1 MSQWE
6 SADGWEDASWED
18 APAEAPFSKQV
29 KSVAK
34 KSFAGVGNT
43 VDRAWSGLALAL
55 ADAFGQEKDATD
67 IHKKLQERVA
77 SRDAF
82 AQEDEVKAGLPAS
95 LLGMLPSL
103 PSQMLSFPL
112 SPFETGQRSLEMGE
126 DLGTAQRNQVI
137 RGAGNAAALALPA
150 SVGFNKA
157 GQAVSGAGINALQ
170 DYVTGHLLADSSSTP
185 EAKKE
190 FTPTPEQMMQSALLG
205 GFMGVAAGPKRPPA
219 SKAPIE
225 AKLEALDNTTPKPV
239 APEPAPTKPIPNVN
253 QMELPDA
260 AMIQAPQYGV
270 HDGLGRFDE
279 NGIPIRADLSM
290 EAQNM
295 QNPLQMNLWGD
306 ELGPAQGFER
316 SLTDSIDQMRETGRT
331 AQGKFLGKD
340 TLASE
345 LGWETA
351 PTPELNAAKL
361 DADTA
366 LSPREGPFRLP
377 ENQRGV
383 INMDVFDPAFRK
395 VKAITNGVRLLM
407 VGREKGPIVAAFD
420 SEGKQIGELRLTH
433 DNFLDFRPPE
443 KTDNLEATW
452 VTTDPNKL
460 TKNPDADR
468 LSPTVKSEYPG
479 LATEMYKFAAEQGN
493 DIVRSFAQT
502 SEGRAMWD
510 RFEKKGISSG
520 GKISRQRGAINAQAI
535 TESVTNAID
544 KTVEKIKPPAT
555 AEDAIGKLPG
565 MGKTGKDLIYVPEP
579 GVLLADKARAE
590 SDGPA
595 LYQSLQAGLDHAS
608 EKTGSTLM
616 KGAAQ
621 WLQYA
626 RRMADF
632 GIRENVI
639 PLEKTFGKLDTK
651 EMVDLMAVNRHE
663 MFNRKQYTPE
673 QLASVG
679 LNPKQIEAYNQ
690 YRAVQAKVL
699 EIQNKGRAALGK
711 EPITEQNAYLAS
723 VFHGDYHIAVKDGE
737 GKLAWYIQQPSI
749 REAKAALE
757 WLKKN
762 GEGLD
767 TTDLKI
773 EYKPRPFADV
783 PRDVM
788 GVYQD
793 ALKMFPEDDPV
804 AQKIRSIMEEY
815 ATEKGNRYLSQQLHH
830 VKKKQNVRGFMGDN
844 PWLDDKTN
852 AYNQAKAQIQYMKDA
867 YRWTHMQEAL
877 TQLKPMLSDPE
888 IVKNQ
893 PNNMG
898 LTKSYVLNNMG
909 VSKNLMKGLENYVA
923 SKVGRSSSIVP
934 GAIRDLKGIAYM
946 LQLGGSVGYMIATP
960 FQLIPGLA
968 AWHSDL
974 GFSAK
979 NFYRDLPLTL
989 SDGLIGVY
997 HDVGKDATGGKW
1009 DSTAFMSDFGKEAY
1023 RWAEANGVFSA
1034 NLFDENAGL
1043 GAHKVLAEGSNI
1055 LGYTISKPDQMSRW
1069 MSFLS
1074 FARHLEGDP
1083 KFKGDKDAMF
1093 QRAAELTEHVATDMH
1108 RQSRPLIV
1116 DQFGSLGEAAYMYRA
1131 PQVNMLNT
1139 LSIFARKAM
1148 AGNPVPFLTYMTAM
1162 AMMGG
1167 VLNLPG
1173 VAEVDKTWEL
1183 IKEGIAQ
1190 WKPEWYKHVEDTS
1203 IKEFVLSNLSDAD
1216 AFHQT
1221 LAWGAASVATGAN
1234 MASRFSQEVVDLKD
1248 PLSGFSPL
1256 GQEIKEQMATARM
1269 LMNPN
1274 QDTFAQAVREQ
1285 LPPLGQGL
1293 LESYHPSFKSGVNDP
1308 NGQWT
1313 GYRNP
1318 RNVDDPSTMVKRS
1331 PEEEDYKKLGLTAL
1345 TEAQRRT
1352 KDYVANQ
1359 ESARVKKA
1367 QESSMNNLFN
1377 AIRRDDQDDIEKYA
1391 KTYFELHGDVDQ
1403 FINTLNVKV
1412 QRLGMTS
1419 SEFQKAHINGLTK
1432 LMNVARRVNM
1442 DKGNQ

>member
-1 MSQWE
+1 
-6 SADGWEDASWED
+6 
-18 APAEAPFSKQV
+18 
-29 KSVAK
+29 
-34 KSFAGVGNT
+34 
-43 VDRAWSGLALAL
+43 
-55 ADAFGQEKDATD
+55 
-67 IHKKLQERVA
+67 
-77 SRDAF
+77 
-82 AQEDEVKAGLPAS
+82 
-95 LLGMLPSL
+95 
-103 PSQMLSFPL
+103 
-112 SPFETGQRSLEMGE
+112 
-126 DLGTAQRNQVI
+126 
-137 RGAGNAAALALPA
+137 
-150 SVGFNKA
+150 
-157 GQAVSGAGINALQ
+157 
-170 DYVTGHLLADSSSTP
+170 
-185 EAKKE
+185 
-190 FTPTPEQMMQSALLG
+190 
-205 GFMGVAAGPKRPPA
+205 
-219 SKAPIE
+219 
-225 AKLEALDNTTPKPV
+225 
-239 APEPAPTKPIPNVN
+239 
-253 QMELPDA
+253 
-260 AMIQAPQYGV
+260 
-270 HDGLGRFDE
+270 
-279 NGIPIRADLSM
+279 
-290 EAQNM
+290 
-295 QNPLQMNLWGD
+295 
-306 ELGPAQGFER
+306 
-316 SLTDSIDQMRETGRT
+316 
-331 AQGKFLGKD
+331 
-340 TLASE
+340 
-345 LGWETA
+345 
-351 PTPELNAAKL
+351 
-361 DADTA
+361 
-366 LSPREGPFRLP
+366 
-377 ENQRGV
+377 
-383 INMDVFDPAFRK
+383 
-395 VKAITNGVRLLM
+395 
-407 VGREKGPIVAAFD
+407 
-420 SEGKQIGELRLTH
+420 
-433 DNFLDFRPPE
+433 
-443 KTDNLEATW
+443 
-452 VTTDPNKL
+452 
-460 TKNPDADR
+460 
-468 LSPTVKSEYPG
+468 
-479 LATEMYKFAAEQGN
+479 
-493 DIVRSFAQT
+493 
-502 SEGRAMWD
+502 
-510 RFEKKGISSG
+510 
-520 GKISRQRGAINAQAI
+520 
-535 TESVTNAID
+535 
-544 KTVEKIKPPAT
+544 
-555 AEDAIGKLPG
+555 
-565 MGKTGKDLIYVPEP
+565 
-579 GVLLADKARAE
+579 
-590 SDGPA
+590 
-595 LYQSLQAGLDHAS
+595 
-608 EKTGSTLM
+608 
-616 KGAAQ
+616 
-621 WLQYA
+621 
-626 RRMADF
+626 
-632 GIRENVI
+632 
-639 PLEKTFGKLDTK
+639 
-651 EMVDLMAVNRHE
+651 
-663 MFNRKQYTPE
+663 
-673 QLASVG
+673 
-679 LNPKQIEAYNQ
+679 
-690 YRAVQAKVL
+690 
-699 EIQNKGRAALGK
+699 
-711 EPITEQNAYLAS
+711 
-723 VFHGDYHIAVKDGE
+723 
-737 GKLAWYIQQPSI
+737 
-749 REAKAALE
+749 
-757 WLKKN
+757 
-762 GEGLD
+762 
-767 TTDLKI
+767 
-773 EYKPRPFADV
+773 
-783 PRDVM
+783 
-788 GVYQD
+788 
-793 ALKMFPEDDPV
+793 
-804 AQKIRSIMEEY
+804 
-815 ATEKGNRYLSQQLHH
+815 
-830 VKKKQNVRGFMGDN
+830 
-844 PWLDDKTN
+844 
-852 AYNQAKAQIQYMKDA
+852 
-867 YRWTHMQEAL
+867 
-877 TQLKPMLSDPE
+877 
-888 IVKNQ
+888 
-893 PNNMG
+893 
-898 LTKSYVLNNMG
+898 
-909 VSKNLMKGLENYVA
+909 
-923 SKVGRSSSIVP
+923 
-934 GAIRDLKGIAYM
+934 M

-1148 AGNPVPFLTYMTAM
+1148 AGNPVPFLAYMTAM

-1183 IKEGIAQ
+1183 IKDGIAQ

-1412 QRLGMTS
+1412 QRLGMTP

>member
-18 APAEAPFSKQV
+18 APAEAPFGKQV
-29 KSVAK
+29 KTVAK

-95 LLGMLPSL
+95 LLGILTSL

-112 SPFETGQRSLEMGE
+112 SPFETGQRSIEMGE

-157 GQAVSGAGINALQ
+157 GQVVSGAGINALQ

-190 FTPTPEQMMQSALLG
+190 FTPTPEQIRQSALLG
-205 GFMGVAAGPKRPPA
+205 GFIGVAVGKSKPSKVEPKSNVA
-219 SKAPIE
+219 
-225 AKLEALDNTTPKPV
+225 AKLAAMDAAEKLAAPLAETPD
-239 APEPAPTKPIPNVN
+239 KPIPNTH
-253 QMELPDA
+253 QMELPDS
-260 AMIQAPQYGV
+260 AMINAPQYGV
-270 HDGLGRFDE
+270 HEGIGRFDE

-377 ENQRGV
+377 GKQRGV
-383 INMDVFDPAFRK
+383 LNMEMFDPLFKA
-395 VKAITNGVRLLM
+395 VKMLAGGLRMTIYGMEAGPSVEIT
-407 VGREKGPIVAAFD
+407 D
-420 SEGKQIGELRLTH
+420 SSGKQIAMLHSGAVDYANPTSNSDLTTA
-433 DNFLDFRPPE
+433 FV
-443 KTDNLEATW
+443 K
-452 VTTDPNKL
+452 VDPAYRGK
-460 TKNPDADR
+460 
-468 LSPTVKSEYPG
+468 G
-479 LATEMYKFAAEQGN
+479 LATEMYKFLAEQGN
-493 DIVRSFAQT
+493 DIVASKHQLPD
-502 SEGRAMWD
+502 GKAMWEG
-510 RFEKKGISSG
+510 FEKSGLSSG

-535 TESVTNAID
+535 SESVTNAID
-544 KTVEKIKPPAT
+544 KTVERIRPPVT

-737 GKLAWYIQQPSI
+737 GKLAWYIQQPSM

-1069 MSFLS
+1069 MAFLS

-1148 AGNPVPFLTYMTAM
+1148 AGNPVPFLAYMTAM

-1412 QRLGMTS
+1412 QRLGMTP